1 MLNHN
6 SDKFTRLTSMAQI
19 GWFEVNLKTQQY
31 TLSEFVTD
39 LLCLEKKTVGFN
51 DLYHLVHEDYREH
64 LKEEFKVLHSQRIFE
79 QIFPIHTQYGM
90 NWVQLKMESDSDIG
104 QANIHWFGYI
114 RCLDDIESTEKGLGN
129 KEELNKLLYRQISI
143 SHSLLSFLQTDDISD
158 TIREILKD
166 ILIQFN
172 GDRTYIFEIFPEEK
186 IQNCIYEITAEN
198 VSEEQESLQNIL
210 FDESS
215 WWNEQISGQ
224 KAIILNTLDAMPP
237 EARYHREILE
247 RQDIKSLMVV
257 PLLSKKRVWGYMGID
272 IIKQCRN
279 WSNADYQWFTSLA
292 NIISICIELH
302 KSEQKA
308 IEEQQI
314 LQHKEEVLNNI
325 FQNLPAGIEL
335 YDKDGYLT
343 EINDK
348 ELEMFG
354 IGNREDVLGVNLFSN
369 PNIPD
374 NIKDNLR
381 RQEDAFFNTNYNFSA
396 INDYYPSLKK
406 DTINIVTKATAL
418 RDSKNNFTNY
428 LLINVDTT
436 EAASARSKIKEFE
449 TLFAL
454 IGDYAKV
461 GYAVFDAL
469 SRDGYALSSWYDNIG
484 EKDGIPLPE
493 VIGVY
498 RNVHPDDRAVLKEFV
513 GNVKQGQATCLR
525 KDIRIKR
532 ASGNYSWTSVNV
544 LVRDFRPQDGIIE
557 MVCVNYDITPLKQ
570 TEQKLISA
578 RDKAEQLDR
587 LKSAFLANMSH
598 EIRTPLNSIV
608 GFSTLLTETDDLEER
623 AEYISIIQRNNE
635 LLLQLISDILDLSKI
650 EAGTFDFVKERF
662 EIEQAC
668 QEIVQELKAKPQKGV
683 TLLFESHASPCHIYS
698 DKNRFTQVLTNFI
711 NNAIKFT
718 SQGNITVG
726 YEITSDNA
734 IKIYVHDTGL
744 GVPKEKLDNIFDRF
758 VKLNTFAQGTG
769 IGLSICK
776 SIITQ
781 MGGEIGVESV
791 VNEGSCF
798 WFTLPLQQGK

>member
-19 GWFEVNLKTQQY
+19 GWFEVNLETQQY

-51 DLYHLVHEDYREH
+51 DLYHLVHKDYREH

-79 QIFPIHTQYGM
+79 QIFPIHTKYGM

-104 QANIHWFGYI
+104 QANIHLFGYI

-308 IEEQQI
+308 IEEQQT

-570 TEQKLISA
+570 TEQKLIIA

-734 IKIYVHDTGL
+734 IKIYVQDTGL

>member
-19 GWFEVNLKTQQY
+19 GWFEVNLETQQY

-51 DLYHLVHEDYREH
+51 DLYHLVHKDYREH

-79 QIFPIHTQYGM
+79 QIFPIHTKYGM

-308 IEEQQI
+308 IEEQQT

-570 TEQKLISA
+570 TEQKLIIA

-734 IKIYVHDTGL
+734 IKIYVQDTGL

>member
-79 QIFPIHTQYGM
+79 QIFPIHTKYGM

-396 INDYYPSLKK
+396 INDYY
-406 DTINIVTKATAL
+406 
-418 RDSKNNFTNY
+418 
-428 LLINVDTT
+428 
-436 EAASARSKIKEFE
+436 
-449 TLFAL
+449 
-454 IGDYAKV
+454 
-461 GYAVFDAL
+461 
-469 SRDGYALSSWYDNIG
+469 
-484 EKDGIPLPE
+484 
-493 VIGVY
+493 
-498 RNVHPDDRAVLKEFV
+498 
-513 GNVKQGQATCLR
+513 
-525 KDIRIKR
+525 
-532 ASGNYSWTSVNV
+532 
-544 LVRDFRPQDGIIE
+544 
-557 MVCVNYDITPLKQ
+557 
-570 TEQKLISA
+570 
-578 RDKAEQLDR
+578 
-587 LKSAFLANMSH
+587 
-598 EIRTPLNSIV
+598 LNSA
-608 GFSTLLTETDDLEER
+608 TLL
-623 AEYISIIQRNNE
+623 
-635 LLLQLISDILDLSKI
+635 
-650 EAGTFDFVKERF
+650 
-662 EIEQAC
+662 
-668 QEIVQELKAKPQKGV
+668 
-683 TLLFESHASPCHIYS
+683 
-698 DKNRFTQVLTNFI
+698 
-711 NNAIKFT
+711 
-718 SQGNITVG
+718 
-726 YEITSDNA
+726 
-734 IKIYVHDTGL
+734 
-744 GVPKEKLDNIFDRF
+744 
-758 VKLNTFAQGTG
+758 
-769 IGLSICK
+769 
-776 SIITQ
+776 
-781 MGGEIGVESV
+781 
-791 VNEGSCF
+791 
-798 WFTLPLQQGK
+798 

>member
-1 MLNHN
+1 
-6 SDKFTRLTSMAQI
+6 
-19 GWFEVNLKTQQY
+19 
-31 TLSEFVTD
+31 
-39 LLCLEKKTVGFN
+39 
-51 DLYHLVHEDYREH
+51 
-64 LKEEFKVLHSQRIFE
+64 
-79 QIFPIHTQYGM
+79 
-90 NWVQLKMESDSDIG
+90 MESDSDIG

-381 RQEDAFFNTNYNFSA
+381 RQEDAFFNTNYNFSN

-406 DTINIVTKATAL
+406 ETINIVTKATAL

-513 GNVKQGQATCLR
+513 GNVKQGNTTCLR

-570 TEQKLISA
+570 TEQKLIIA

-668 QEIVQELKAKPQKGV
+668 QEIVQALKAKPQKGV

-734 IKIYVHDTGL
+734 IKIYVQDTGL

>member
-1 MLNHN
+1 
-6 SDKFTRLTSMAQI
+6 MAQI
-19 GWFEVNLKTQQY
+19 GWFEVNLETQQY

-51 DLYHLVHEDYREH
+51 DLYHLVHKDYREH

-79 QIFPIHTQYGM
+79 QIFPIHTKYGM

-308 IEEQQI
+308 IEEQQT

-570 TEQKLISA
+570 TEQKLIIA

-734 IKIYVHDTGL
+734 IKIYVQDTGL

>member
-19 GWFEVNLKTQQY
+19 GWFEVNLETQQY
-31 TLSEFVTD
+31 ILSEFVTD

-79 QIFPIHTQYGM
+79 QIFPIHTKYGM
-90 NWVQLKMESDSDIG
+90 NWVQLKMESDSDID

-308 IEEQQI
+308 IEEQQV

-348 ELEMFG
+348 ELDMFG
-354 IGNREDVLGVNLFSN
+354 IRNREDVLGINLFSN

-374 NIKDNLR
+374 NIKENLR
-381 RQEDAFFNTNYNFSA
+381 RQEDAFFNTNYNFST

-406 DTINIVTKATAL
+406 ETINIVTKATAL

-525 KDIRIKR
+525 KDIRVKR
-532 ASGNYSWTSVNV
+532 TSGNYSWTSVNV

-570 TEQKLISA
+570 TEQKLIIA

-662 EIEQAC
+662 EIGQAC
-668 QEIVQELKAKPQKGV
+668 QEIVQALKTKSQKGV
-683 TLLFESHASPCHIYS
+683 TLLFKSHSSPCHICS

-726 YEITSDNA
+726 YEMTSDNA

-798 WFTLPLQQGK
+798 WFTLPLQQEK

>member
-79 QIFPIHTQYGM
+79 QIFPIHTKYGM

-292 NIISICIELH
+292 NIISICIELY

-570 TEQKLISA
+570 TEQKLIIA

-683 TLLFESHASPCHIYS
+683 TLLFESNASPCHIYS

>member
-79 QIFPIHTQYGM
+79 QIFPIHTKYGM

-210 FDESS
+210 FYESS

-292 NIISICIELH
+292 NIISICIELY

-570 TEQKLISA
+570 TEQKLIIA

>member
-19 GWFEVNLKTQQY
+19 GWFEVNLETQQY

-51 DLYHLVHEDYREH
+51 DLYHLGHKDYREH

-79 QIFPIHTQYGM
+79 QIFPIHTKYGM

-308 IEEQQI
+308 IEEQQT

-570 TEQKLISA
+570 TEQKLIIA

-734 IKIYVHDTGL
+734 IKIYVQDTGL

>member
-19 GWFEVNLKTQQY
+19 GWFEVNLETQQY

-79 QIFPIHTQYGM
+79 QIFPIHTKYGM

-348 ELEMFG
+348 ELDMFG

-374 NIKDNLR
+374 NIKENLR

-406 DTINIVTKATAL
+406 ETINIVTKATAL

-493 VIGVY
+493 VIGIY

-570 TEQKLISA
+570 TEQKLIIA

-668 QEIVQELKAKPQKGV
+668 QEIVQALKAKPQKGV

-726 YEITSDNA
+726 YEMTSDNA
-734 IKIYVHDTGL
+734 IKIYVQDTGL

-798 WFTLPLQQGK
+798 WFTLPLQQEK

>member
-19 GWFEVNLKTQQY
+19 GWFEVNLKNQQY

-79 QIFPIHTQYGM
+79 QIFPIHTKYGM

-292 NIISICIELH
+292 NIISICIELY

-570 TEQKLISA
+570 TEQKLIIA

>member
-1 MLNHN
+1 
-6 SDKFTRLTSMAQI
+6 MAQI
-19 GWFEVNLKTQQY
+19 GWFEVNLETQQY

-51 DLYHLVHEDYREH
+51 DLYHLVHKDYREH
-64 LKEEFKVLHSQRIFE
+64 LKEEYKVLHSQRIFE
-79 QIFPIHTQYGM
+79 QIFPIHTKYGM

-308 IEEQQI
+308 IEEQQT

-570 TEQKLISA
+570 TEQKLIIA

-734 IKIYVHDTGL
+734 IKIYVQDTGL

>member
-79 QIFPIHTQYGM
+79 QIFPIHTKYGM

-292 NIISICIELH
+292 NIISICIELY

-532 ASGNYSWTSVNV
+532 ASGNYSGTSVNV

-570 TEQKLISA
+570 TEQKLIIA

>member
-19 GWFEVNLKTQQY
+19 GWFEVNLETQQY

-51 DLYHLVHEDYREH
+51 DLYHLVHKDYREH

-79 QIFPIHTQYGM
+79 QIFPIHTKYGM

-570 TEQKLISA
+570 TEQKLIIA

-623 AEYISIIQRNNE
+623 AEYIRIIQRNNE

-798 WFTLPLQQGK
+798 WFTLPLRQGK

>member
-19 GWFEVNLKTQQY
+19 GWFEVNLETQQY

-51 DLYHLVHEDYREH
+51 DLYHLVHKDYREH

-79 QIFPIHTQYGM
+79 QIFPIHTKYGM

-308 IEEQQI
+308 IEEQQT

-570 TEQKLISA
+570 TEQKLIIA

-734 IKIYVHDTGL
+734 IKIYVQDTGL

-781 MGGEIGVESV
+781 MGGEIGVVSV

>member
-19 GWFEVNLKTQQY
+19 GWFEVNLETQQY

-51 DLYHLVHEDYREH
+51 DLYHLVHKDYREH

-79 QIFPIHTQYGM
+79 QIFPIHTKYGM

-215 WWNEQISGQ
+215 WWNEQISSQ

-570 TEQKLISA
+570 TEQKLIIA

>member
-19 GWFEVNLKTQQY
+19 GWFEVNLETQQY

-79 QIFPIHTQYGM
+79 QIFPIHTKYGM

-381 RQEDAFFNTNYNFSA
+381 RQEDAFFNTNYNFSN

-406 DTINIVTKATAL
+406 ETINIVTKATAL

-570 TEQKLISA
+570 TEQKLIIA

-668 QEIVQELKAKPQKGV
+668 QEIVQALKAKPQKGV

-734 IKIYVHDTGL
+734 IKIYVQDTGL

>member
-19 GWFEVNLKTQQY
+19 GWFEVNLETQQY

-51 DLYHLVHEDYREH
+51 DLYHLVHKDYREH

-79 QIFPIHTQYGM
+79 QIFPIHTKYGM

-308 IEEQQI
+308 IEEQQT

-544 LVRDFRPQDGIIE
+544 LVRDFRPQDGFIE

-570 TEQKLISA
+570 TEQKLIIA

-734 IKIYVHDTGL
+734 IKIYVQDTGL

>member
-19 GWFEVNLKTQQY
+19 GWFEVNLETQQY

-51 DLYHLVHEDYREH
+51 DLYHLVHKDYREH

-79 QIFPIHTQYGM
+79 QIFPIHTKYGM

-308 IEEQQI
+308 IEEQQT

-544 LVRDFRPQDGIIE
+544 LVRDFRPQDVIIE

-570 TEQKLISA
+570 TEQKLIIA

-734 IKIYVHDTGL
+734 IKIYVQDTGL

>member
-1 MLNHN
+1 MEEENEEGQLIATGYGQRIESPETQGYQCAWNQRINNLLYCQNSIANSLLKLLSNDTGDELFEEMLADILYFFKGARVYIVRYNWKN
-6 SDKFTRLTSMAQI
+6 GNQSCLY
-19 GWFEVNLKTQQY
+19 EVAACNVIT
-31 TLSEFVTD
+31 
-39 LLCLEKKTVGFN
+39 
-51 DLYHLVHEDYREH
+51 
-64 LKEEFKVLHSQRIFE
+64 LKEK
-79 QIFPIHTQYGM
+79 
-90 NWVQLKMESDSDIG
+90 
-104 QANIHWFGYI
+104 
-114 RCLDDIESTEKGLGN
+114 
-129 KEELNKLLYRQISI
+129 
-143 SHSLLSFLQTDDISD
+143 
-158 TIREILKD
+158 
-166 ILIQFN
+166 
-172 GDRTYIFEIFPEEK
+172 
-186 IQNCIYEITAEN
+186 
-198 VSEEQESLQNIL
+198 LQNICSEDAPW
-210 FDESS
+210 FYQ
-215 WWNEQISGQ
+215 QIH
-224 KAIILNTLDAMPP
+224 ANRPVILNSPDELPP
-237 EARYHREILE
+237 LAVRDREVLAE
-247 RQDIKSLMVV
+247 NGTNSMMLAPLM
-257 PLLSKKRVWGYMGID
+257 REEGVWGYMGID

-570 TEQKLISA
+570 TEQKLIIA

>member
-19 GWFEVNLKTQQY
+19 GWFEVNLETQQY

-51 DLYHLVHEDYREH
+51 DLYHLVHKDYREH

-79 QIFPIHTQYGM
+79 QIFPIHTKYGM

-104 QANIHWFGYI
+104 QTNIHWFGYI

-570 TEQKLISA
+570 TEQKLIIA

-798 WFTLPLQQGK
+798 WFKLPLQQGK

>member
-19 GWFEVNLKTQQY
+19 GWFEVNLETQQY

-51 DLYHLVHEDYREH
+51 DLYHLVHKDYREH

-79 QIFPIHTQYGM
+79 QIFPIHTKYGM

-247 RQDIKSLMVV
+247 RQDIKYLMVV

-570 TEQKLISA
+570 TEQKLIIA

>member
-79 QIFPIHTQYGM
+79 QIFPIHTKYGM

-484 EKDGIPLPE
+484 EKDG
-493 VIGVY
+493 
-498 RNVHPDDRAVLKEFV
+498 
-513 GNVKQGQATCLR
+513 
-525 KDIRIKR
+525 
-532 ASGNYSWTSVNV
+532 
-544 LVRDFRPQDGIIE
+544 
-557 MVCVNYDITPLKQ
+557 VNYDITPLKQ
-570 TEQKLISA
+570 TEQKLIIA

>member
-1 MLNHN
+1 
-6 SDKFTRLTSMAQI
+6 
-19 GWFEVNLKTQQY
+19 
-31 TLSEFVTD
+31 
-39 LLCLEKKTVGFN
+39 
-51 DLYHLVHEDYREH
+51 
-64 LKEEFKVLHSQRIFE
+64 
-79 QIFPIHTQYGM
+79 
-90 NWVQLKMESDSDIG
+90 
-104 QANIHWFGYI
+104 
-114 RCLDDIESTEKGLGN
+114 
-129 KEELNKLLYRQISI
+129 
-143 SHSLLSFLQTDDISD
+143 
-158 TIREILKD
+158 
-166 ILIQFN
+166 
-172 GDRTYIFEIFPEEK
+172 
-186 IQNCIYEITAEN
+186 
-198 VSEEQESLQNIL
+198 
-210 FDESS
+210 
-215 WWNEQISGQ
+215 
-224 KAIILNTLDAMPP
+224 MPP

-570 TEQKLISA
+570 TEQKLIIA
-578 RDKAEQLDR
+578 RDSPRCK
-587 LKSAFLANMSH
+587 M
-598 EIRTPLNSIV
+598 
-608 GFSTLLTETDDLEER
+608 G
-623 AEYISIIQRNNE
+623 
-635 LLLQLISDILDLSKI
+635 
-650 EAGTFDFVKERF
+650 
-662 EIEQAC
+662 
-668 QEIVQELKAKPQKGV
+668 
-683 TLLFESHASPCHIYS
+683 PCH
-698 DKNRFTQVLTNFI
+698 
-711 NNAIKFT
+711 
-718 SQGNITVG
+718 
-726 YEITSDNA
+726 
-734 IKIYVHDTGL
+734 
-744 GVPKEKLDNIFDRF
+744 GVY
-758 VKLNTFAQGTG
+758 Q
-769 IGLSICK
+769 
-776 SIITQ
+776 
-781 MGGEIGVESV
+781 
-791 VNEGSCF
+791 
-798 WFTLPLQQGK
+798 

>member
-19 GWFEVNLKTQQY
+19 GWFEVNLETQQY

-51 DLYHLVHEDYREH
+51 DLYHLVHKDYREH

-79 QIFPIHTQYGM
+79 QIFPIHTKYGM

-308 IEEQQI
+308 IEEQQT

-436 EAASARSKIKEFE
+436 EAASAR
-449 TLFAL
+449 
-454 IGDYAKV
+454 
-461 GYAVFDAL
+461 
-469 SRDGYALSSWYDNIG
+469 
-484 EKDGIPLPE
+484 
-493 VIGVY
+493 
-498 RNVHPDDRAVLKEFV
+498 
-513 GNVKQGQATCLR
+513 
-525 KDIRIKR
+525 
-532 ASGNYSWTSVNV
+532 
-544 LVRDFRPQDGIIE
+544 
-557 MVCVNYDITPLKQ
+557 
-570 TEQKLISA
+570 
-578 RDKAEQLDR
+578 
-587 LKSAFLANMSH
+587 
-598 EIRTPLNSIV
+598 
-608 GFSTLLTETDDLEER
+608 
-623 AEYISIIQRNNE
+623 
-635 LLLQLISDILDLSKI
+635 
-650 EAGTFDFVKERF
+650 
-662 EIEQAC
+662 
-668 QEIVQELKAKPQKGV
+668 
-683 TLLFESHASPCHIYS
+683 
-698 DKNRFTQVLTNFI
+698 
-711 NNAIKFT
+711 
-718 SQGNITVG
+718 
-726 YEITSDNA
+726 
-734 IKIYVHDTGL
+734 
-744 GVPKEKLDNIFDRF
+744 
-758 VKLNTFAQGTG
+758 
-769 IGLSICK
+769 
-776 SIITQ
+776 
-781 MGGEIGVESV
+781 
-791 VNEGSCF
+791 
-798 WFTLPLQQGK
+798 

>member
-19 GWFEVNLKTQQY
+19 GWFEVNLETQQY

-51 DLYHLVHEDYREH
+51 DLYHLVHKDYREH

-79 QIFPIHTQYGM
+79 QIFPIHTKYGM

-570 TEQKLISA
+570 TEQKLIIA

-791 VNEGSCF
+791 VNEGSFF

>member
-19 GWFEVNLKTQQY
+19 GWFEVNLETQQY

-51 DLYHLVHEDYREH
+51 DLYHLVHKDYREH

-79 QIFPIHTQYGM
+79 QIFPIHTKYGM

-308 IEEQQI
+308 IEEQQT

-570 TEQKLISA
+570 TEQKLIIA

>member
-79 QIFPIHTQYGM
+79 QIFPIHTKYGM

-292 NIISICIELH
+292 NIISICIELY

-570 TEQKLISA
+570 TEQKLIIA

-791 VNEGSCF
+791 VNEDSCF

>member
-19 GWFEVNLKTQQY
+19 GWFEVNLETQQY

-39 LLCLEKKTVGFN
+39 LLCFEKKTVGFN

-79 QIFPIHTQYGM
+79 QIFPIHTKYGM

-544 LVRDFRPQDGIIE
+544 LVRDFRPQNGIIE

-570 TEQKLISA
+570 TEQKLIIA